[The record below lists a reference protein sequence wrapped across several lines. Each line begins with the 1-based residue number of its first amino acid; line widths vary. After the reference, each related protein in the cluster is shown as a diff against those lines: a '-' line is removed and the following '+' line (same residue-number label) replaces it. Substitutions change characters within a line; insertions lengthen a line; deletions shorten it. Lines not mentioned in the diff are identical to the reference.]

1 MYSIYLEYVGHDQC
15 SKKVQNSTGIKSIL
29 SVWKFY
35 VEKSYDFEMLRCELQ
50 TILEREGIVVA
61 LEKEKAK
68 QLRMK
73 LMHHSYGNLL
83 DTIKYLALCSGL
95 NTFAV

>member
-1 MYSIYLEYVGHDQC
+1 MSSIYLVYVEHDQC
-15 SKKVQNSTGIKSIL
+15 SKKVQDSTGIKSIL

-61 LEKEKAK
+61 LKKK
-68 QLRMK
+68 K
-73 LMHHSYGNLL
+73 PS
-83 DTIKYLALCSGL
+83 S
-95 NTFAV
+95 